1 MDIGQIFGAFLPALE
16 GAPWLRAG
24 LAIILVF
31 FLPGLAWTLVL
42 FRRVNIIERLA
53 LAIGLSIASVTL
65 SILVLN
71 VLFDFRI
78 NGVNAVLTIL
88 VITAVG
94 VAIYFIKR
102 QLRRPANVDETD
114 V

>member
-1 MDIGQIFGAFLPALE
+1 MDIGQIFGTFLPVLE

-24 LAIILVF
+24 LAIVLVF
-31 FLPGLAWTLVL
+31 FLPGLAWTLV
-42 FRRVNIIERLA
+42 FFNRINIIERIA

-71 VLFDFRI
+71 VLFHVRI
-78 NGVNAVLTIL
+78 SGVNAVLTIL
-88 VITAVG
+88 VITAAG
-94 VAIYFIKR
+94 VAIYFIR
-102 QLRRPANVDETD
+102 RRLRHPAAVDETD